1 MAPRDSPGMGS
12 APGALAGVGIAGL
25 GGPDG
30 SSPAQNI
37 PAVPVLHGEK
47 LLLTPSGISGLNVW
61 PLLLVLTAG
70 KSLPSAV
77 GAG

>member
-12 APGALAGVGIAGL
+12 APGAFAGVCAGL

-47 LLLTPSGISGLNVW
+47 LLLTPSGISGLNLW

-77 GAG
+77 GAE